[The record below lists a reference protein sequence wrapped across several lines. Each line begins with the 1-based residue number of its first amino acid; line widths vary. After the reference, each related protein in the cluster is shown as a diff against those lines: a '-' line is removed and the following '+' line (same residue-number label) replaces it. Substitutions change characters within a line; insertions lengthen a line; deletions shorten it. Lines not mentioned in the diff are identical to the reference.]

1 MTDDMAKTIE
11 AAQKQLERKNEEDR
25 EREAK
30 KKRYQE
36 LVAEN
41 KREEAER
48 REKERKEREKDKEFQ
63 RHEKEAEARRKKAE
77 RADEALRR
85 RVEQDE
91 EREKAKEFRE
101 MTKRNEDRIRREK
114 ELTEK
119 INAGK
124 TTDDRIKSRRE
135 LEAYRRKQNEP
146 ASSGQRQ
153 QITPETIKAS
163 IKKAASKSAVTADT
177 KVTDFFGGFAKG
189 LATPMAPGTA
199 RSMYR
204 GETKELSRAVRP
216 TRKPITGG
224 KVKPVPIVHS
234 RNAIVVNP
242 NYIDSLIGTAPA
254 KKTKGAK
261 DPMGNFLKRLF

>member
-11 AAQKQLERKNEEDR
+11 AAQKQLEKKLEDDR

-30 KKRYQE
+30 EKRYQE

-48 REKERKEREKDKEFQ
+48 REKERREREKDKEFQ
-63 RHEKEAEARRKKAE
+63 RQEKEAEARRKKAE

-101 MTKRNEDRIRREK
+101 MAKRNAARKPEPERR
-114 ELTEK
+114 
-119 INAGK
+119 
-124 TTDDRIKSRRE
+124 
-135 LEAYRRKQNEP
+135 
-146 ASSGQRQ
+146 

-163 IKKAASKSAVTADT
+163 IKKAASKTVAKAPAVIDRGITGA
-177 KVTDFFGGFAKG
+177 FGGIATG
-189 LATPMAPGTA
+189 LMTPMAPGTA

-216 TRKPITGG
+216 TKKPITGG

-242 NYIDSLIGTAPA
+242 NYIDSLIGNAPT
-254 KKTKGAK
+254 KKTKGTK